1 VKSRRRHP
9 RATIVI
15 ETSTLEGRILKL
27 LLEKYPAT
35 VADLEFALRIPAER
49 LQRTL
54 KALQSRGI
62 VEVETVGEKT
72 YVRLLRTDFS
82 FVGRQVT
89 QRRRVKRTGRTSE
102 TKDYEGPM
110 FG

>member
-1 VKSRRRHP
+1 M
-9 RATIVI
+9 IVI
-15 ETSTLEGRILKL
+15 DTATLEGRILKI
-27 LLEKYPAT
+27 LLEKYPASL
-35 VADLEFALRIPAER
+35 ADLEFALRIPAPR
-49 LQRTL
+49 LLRTL
-54 KALQSRGI
+54 KALQARGI

-72 YVRLLRTDFS
+72 YVNLLRSDFS

-89 QRRRVKRTGRTSE
+89 QRRRVKRTGGTSK